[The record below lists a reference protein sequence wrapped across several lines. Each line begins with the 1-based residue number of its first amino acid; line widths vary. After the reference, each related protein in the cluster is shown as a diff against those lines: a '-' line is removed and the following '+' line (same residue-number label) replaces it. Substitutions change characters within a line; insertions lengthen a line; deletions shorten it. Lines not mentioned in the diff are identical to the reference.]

1 MPPCHSPR
9 ALDPYPVL
17 TLAAG
22 GADVSVTDAIQEQVE
37 KEAKKAAKMTKK
49 AIAEAKKVV
58 KVEQEAKRKMAVKV
72 LREAE
77 KLIRE
82 KERAKVANNLVLPAP
97 ATPVFSTAGRS
108 ASQSPGPMGIASQ
121 SPSPTAREC
130 SASQSP
136 LAGLTSKYFL
146 TYVPLTI

>member
-1 MPPCHSPR
+1 MPPRRSPR
-9 ALDPYPVL
+9 ALDPHPVL

-22 GADVSVTDAIQEQVE
+22 GANIGVTDAVQEQAE
-37 KEAKKAAKMTKK
+37 KEAKKVARVTKKAVTEAKKAAK
-49 AIAEAKKVV
+49 A
-58 KVEQEAKRKMAVKV
+58 EQEAKRKMAVEV

-108 ASQSPGPMGIASQ
+108 ASQSPGP
-121 SPSPTAREC
+121 
-130 SASQSP
+130 
-136 LAGLTSKYFL
+136 TSRSFNLYTNL
-146 TYVPLTI
+146 NDLIMNYLRL

>member
-1 MPPCHSPR
+1 MPPRRSPR
-9 ALDPYPVL
+9 ALDPHPVL

-22 GADVSVTDAIQEQVE
+22 GADIGVADAVQEQAE
-37 KEAKKAAKMTKK
+37 KEAKKVARVTKKAVTEAKKAAK
-49 AIAEAKKVV
+49 A
-58 KVEQEAKRKMAVKV
+58 EQEAKRKMAVEV

-108 ASQSPGPMGIASQ
+108 ASQSPGP
-121 SPSPTAREC
+121 
-130 SASQSP
+130 
-136 LAGLTSKYFL
+136 TSRSFNLYTNL
-146 TYVPLTI
+146 NDLIMNYLRLQYSTQVTL